1 MNDIIVRGAVCS
13 FRKKK
18 ILSTTR
24 KPSLTMSNE
33 RLVMNALVSFAHK
46 FSVLFC
52 NRIRMTCEVKPV
64 SRTRFIQKINE
75 KSTYNSRL
83 TGKRA
88 LNSNVGFLNLADA
101 GRFLDKL
108 SMTVGVGLISGM
120 TDLIQKINEKTTCN
134 SRVTVKQD
142 LNGFYGY
149 LVNFKCSEV
158 ARSIWRKANK
168 KICKWRVTCCNWLAQ
183 TCNSRLTGK
192 RTLNGNVGFLSLA
205 DARRFLDKLSMMV
218 RAGLII
224 GGISPVQKNI
234 DKTTCNSPLT
244 GKRGLRGFRDT
255 FWCFFTAKNCIKKWR
270 KFAYRFLR
278 KVEMTPRHKVEMA
291 RGKSLASYVLY
302 LATIKILFCVCLAH
316 ARQQGLCTP
325 VATGVALSTDSIKP
339 LQIGDNIP
347 STLWNVPLQMIKAGQ
362 EGTTT
367 ATLNDYRGKLIILD
381 FWATWCK
388 SCLLTMPKMHNLQ
401 KRFSQDVSLIP
412 STYEPPDKIIPFLK
426 IPADSSLAAVKKN
439 FHGIVN
445 GSMLNKF
452 FPHRSLPYLVVINK
466 QGIVAAL
473 TEPLSVD
480 ENTLSEFLTDS
491 TKTLYPKK
499 EKLEKPLLGNQ
510 MIESTKPL
518 YYSMFTGFLE
528 KYMFPTGTEVDSSA
542 GTKWHYYINKP
553 ILQLYALAYKSAL
566 PRTPNKRILLVENP
580 QKFEYSYQR
589 SNSFSTRTQ
598 SYSYEAVLPLSMDEE
613 AIKMK
618 MVDDLNYH
626 LGLHAKTIKVKMDC
640 LVLKSYE
647 PKTETKSVGAFTLVV
662 KGKKR
667 KPIDDKVHD
676 EPNHSTYFKNAP
688 VRILGGLIE
697 AIYPQIN
704 EGYILPTVINELPKK
719 GNVNLYFSQA
729 IHSINDLIAVLKSQ
743 GVEACLENREMEF
756 FILSEQPIGDKLPE
770 LKLTPIGYVAKN

>member
-1 MNDIIVRGAVCS
+1 MKQILRLMGELCS
-13 FRKKK
+13 PNKLNIR
-18 ILSTTR
+18 
-24 KPSLTMSNE
+24 SLN
-33 RLVMNALVSFAHK
+33 RLE
-46 FSVLFC
+46 
-52 NRIRMTCEVKPV
+52 MTLGKLGLMLGKRCTNGRA
-64 SRTRFIQKINE
+64 SFIQKI
-75 KSTYNSRL
+75 T
-83 TGKRA
+83 
-88 LNSNVGFLNLADA
+88 
-101 GRFLDKL
+101 
-108 SMTVGVGLISGM
+108 
-120 TDLIQKINEKTTCN
+120 EKTTCN
-134 SRVTVKQD
+134 SRVT
-142 LNGFYGY
+142 
-149 LVNFKCSEV
+149 
-158 ARSIWRKANK
+158 
-168 KICKWRVTCCNWLAQ
+168 
-183 TCNSRLTGK
+183 
-192 RTLNGNVGFLSLA
+192 
-205 DARRFLDKLSMMV
+205 
-218 RAGLII
+218 
-224 GGISPVQKNI
+224 
-234 DKTTCNSPLT
+234 
-244 GKRGLRGFRDT
+244 GKRGLRSFKDP
-255 FWCFFTAKNCIKKWR
+255 FWCSFTVKNCIKKWW
-270 KFAYRFLR
+270 KFAYRFLC
-278 KVEMTPRHKVEMA
+278 KVEMTTCHKVEMA
-291 RGKSLASYVLY
+291 RGKSLTSYVLY

-316 ARQQGLCTP
+316 ARQQGLGTP

-339 LQIGDNIP
+339 LQIGDSIP
-347 STLWNVPLQMIKAGQ
+347 STLWNLPLQMIKARQ
-362 EGTTT
+362 EGSATV
-367 ATLNDYRGKLIILD
+367 TLNDYKGKLIILD

-466 QGIVAAL
+466 QGMVTAL

-589 SNSFSTRTQ
+589 SNSFSTKIQ
-598 SYSYEAVLPLSMDEE
+598 SYSYEAILPLSMDEE

-704 EGYILPTVINELPKK
+704 EGHILPTVINELPKK